1 MQWTARAALQS
12 VSSLGDMG
20 ILSDSGYCSSFSRFQ
35 NAQPKL
41 KMGQKA
47 QTKVCLSHCY
57 YIAFGLRQGCY
68 GRLAVVTTPISSLD
82 WDCKLVQANTRGGGR
97 LEMRFWSGVTAWRS
111 PPDSTVAAS
120 HKANEDS
127 LGSNH

>member
-1 MQWTARAALQS
+1 MLVQWTARAALQS

-68 GRLAVVTTPISSLD
+68 GRLAVVSKYDPYLIIGLG
-82 WDCKLVQANTRGGGR
+82 LQA
-97 LEMRFWSGVTAWRS
+97 S
-111 PPDSTVAAS
+111 AS
-120 HKANEDS
+120 EHPRRR
-127 LGSNH
+127 